1 MRAEKLR
8 IPLAWLQLSWDK
20 LRLCA
25 ALSGIVFAV
34 ALMLIQLGFSDA
46 LYGASVQVH
55 ERLRGDL
62 VMLNSQYEYI
72 LGSKSYSERYLY
84 QTLAFPEVASV
95 SPVYVGLG
103 NWKNRGSLRE
113 LPIFVMGV
121 DPRVDAFDIPE
132 IKAGLSQL
140 LLTDVVF
147 FDEGSKPEYGS
158 FRSALAAGRRETAE
172 VSGHRVVVGGDFTLG
187 ISFASDGNLITSD
200 QNFLK
205 IVPGRQLG
213 IINIGLIRLKPGADP
228 ETVRRKIQ
236 GTLPPGIQVMTH
248 KQFVFNEQNYWAKR
262 TPIGFIF
269 NMGTFV
275 GFLVG
280 AVIVY
285 QILYTDV
292 SDHLKEYATL
302 KAMGYNDRFLF
313 GVVMREGLILALI
326 GFVPGWLFS
335 SGMAVL
341 TRKITLLPSYMT
353 FERSAVVLT
362 LTIFMCVGSGMLAMR
377 KLRAADP
384 ADNF

>member
-1 MRAEKLR
+1 MRAERLR

-46 LYGASVQVH
+46 LYLAAVQIH
-55 ERLRGDL
+55 ERLNGDL
-62 VMLNSQYEYI
+62 VMLSSQYEYL
-72 LGSKSYSERYLY
+72 LGAKSYSERYLY

-103 NWKNRGSLRE
+103 SWKNLESHRE
-113 LPIFVMGV
+113 LPIFVMGF
-121 DPRVDAFDIPE
+121 DPRLDVFNIPE
-132 IKAGLSQL
+132 IKAGLPL
-140 LLTDVVF
+140 LRLADVVF

-158 FRSALAAGRRETAE
+158 FRSALAAGRMETTE
-172 VSGHRVVVGGDFTLG
+172 VSGHRVVVGGDFMLG

-200 QNFLK
+200 QNFLR
-205 IVPGRQLG
+205 IMPGRQVG
-213 IINIGLIRLKPGADP
+213 IINIGLIRLKPGTNP
-228 ETVRRKIQ
+228 ESARKRILP
-236 GTLPPGIQVMTH
+236 TLPVGIQLMTH
-248 KQFVFNEQNYWAKR
+248 AQFVSYEQTYWAKR

-302 KAMGYNDRFLF
+302 KAMGYTDRFLY
-313 GVVMREGLILALI
+313 GVVIREGLILALI

-335 SGMAVL
+335 SGMSIL
-341 TRKITLLPSYMT
+341 TRKVTLLPSYMT
-353 FERSAVVLT
+353 FGRSLIVLT
-362 LTIFMCVGSGMLAMR
+362 LTILMCVGSGMLAMR
-377 KLRAADP
+377 KLRSADP